1 MQNVVPASSRGSLAL
16 RSLAERHDAYVEE
29 VEHLVRAGMAVMRRR
44 GTLDPRVSEIVAEAN
59 LSNQA
64 FYRHFHGKD
73 ELLLAILDDGLRQ
86 LVDYLEHRMAKE
98 RTGTGKV
105 RTWVE
110 GVLAQAANAE
120 AAEATRPFALNG
132 LRLSH
137 QFPEEVRRSEALL
150 TAPLR
155 DAIQQARREHGATS
169 ANPARDAETIY
180 HLAMGR
186 MEAYLARGERPSRA
200 DVQHLVAFV
209 LAGLERDT

>member
-1 MQNVVPASSRGSLAL
+1 VQNVVPARPQGSLAL

-29 VEHLVRAGMAVMRRR
+29 VERLVRAGLAVMRRR

-73 ELLLAILDDGLRQ
+73 ELLLAILDDGLGQ

-98 RTGTGKV
+98 RTGIGKV

-137 QFPEEVRRSEALL
+137 EFPEEVRRSEALL
-150 TAPLR
+150 TV
-155 DAIQQARREHGATS
+155 G
-169 ANPARDAETIY
+169 NPAGLRVEREVRICQMVFFLLDAPVAGY
-180 HLAMGR
+180 AG
-186 MEAYLARGERPSRA
+186 AYQGEN
-200 DVQHLVAFV
+200 LT
-209 LAGLERDT
+209 GC